1 MAALLKLIRDN
12 SGGAVFEIALI
23 AMMFGIVA
31 IAAMQ
36 SVGTNLS
43 AT

>member
-1 MAALLKLIRDN
+1 MAALLRLIRDET
-12 SGGAVFEIALI
+12 GGAAFEIALI
-23 AMMFGIVA
+23 ALMFGIVA
-31 IAAMQ
+31 IAAMH